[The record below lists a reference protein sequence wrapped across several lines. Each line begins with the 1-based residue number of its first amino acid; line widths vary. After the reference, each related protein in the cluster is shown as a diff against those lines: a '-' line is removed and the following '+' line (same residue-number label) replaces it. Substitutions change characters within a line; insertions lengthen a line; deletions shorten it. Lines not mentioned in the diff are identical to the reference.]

1 MSAKLTLKSK
11 RNVGP
16 YTTKVKLNNSKLKRT
31 ICRIGEFSD
40 VCVRV
45 EFAVAALNANDVEG
59 VWAVWFLKELLF
71 SGKFTLK
78 IFHRIPVTLLHLLL
92 KS

>member
-31 ICRIGEFSD
+31 ICRIGDFSD
-40 VCVRV
+40 VFLRV

-59 VWAVWFLKELLF
+59 VWAVCNVARFFFHWALELEIL
-71 SGKFTLK
+71 GTRFTK
-78 IFHRIPVTLLHLLL
+78 
-92 KS
+92 